1 MLGLD
6 RCRGKGDNKQNK
18 QRTPGW
24 RTQMLVSLTRREM
37 SSSVGLTEK
46 SASHGE
52 PKNLMFYNQVP
63 DLNYIYSIYIYTSFW
78 VFPIFRQSDLC
89 TTSVE
94 IQQWWHNG
102 MQQSSRNP
110 QPNLPGIT
118 SHRFPV
124 DMNISINPLTLQ
136 RIKLLKVPFFAGHSL
151 FEYTLSITI
160 PLCNHDNTTDSCHKS
175 GFKSPL
181 GWRGSTHVASV
192 GCYLSILEVT
202 KLYGNPVLNQY
213 FHPPKISHAQHGP
226 NMFVLFV

>member
-6 RCRGKGDNKQNK
+6 RCRGKGDIRCWWVWREEKSYS
-18 QRTPGW
+18 PGDGI
-24 RTQMLVSLTRREM
+24 RL
-37 SSSVGLTEK
+37 SSSVGLSEK

-63 DLNYIYSIYIYTSFW
+63 DLNYILYIYLYIYTSFW

-110 QPNLPGIT
+110 QPNLLGIT

-136 RIKLLKVPFFAGHSL
+136 RIKLLKVPFFCW
-151 FEYTLSITI
+151 TLIIWIYIIHHYSI
-160 PLCNHDNTTDSCHKS
+160 
-175 GFKSPL
+175 
-181 GWRGSTHVASV
+181 V
-192 GCYLSILEVT
+192 
-202 KLYGNPVLNQY
+202 
-213 FHPPKISHAQHGP
+213 
-226 NMFVLFV
+226 